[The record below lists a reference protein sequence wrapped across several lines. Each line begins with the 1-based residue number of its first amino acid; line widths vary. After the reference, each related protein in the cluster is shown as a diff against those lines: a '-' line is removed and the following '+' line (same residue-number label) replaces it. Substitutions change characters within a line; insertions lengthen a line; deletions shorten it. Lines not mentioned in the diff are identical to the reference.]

1 MWLSGQVRRA
11 TINLEE
17 QQMSLYT
24 ITIPEIHEHL
34 WQVEASSTEEALARL
49 GEATEVTLRFVQA
62 FGQEQ
67 WIVEEIPEDREDA

>member
-1 MWLSGQVRRA
+1 MWLSGQVKRA
-11 TINLEE
+11 TTKLKER
-17 QQMSLYT
+17 QMSLYT

-34 WQVEASSTEEALARL
+34 WRVEASSTAEALARL

>member
-1 MWLSGQVRRA
+1 
-11 TINLEE
+11 
-17 QQMSLYT
+17 MSLYT

-62 FGQEQ
+62 FGREQ
-67 WIVEEIPEDREDA
+67 WIIEEIPEDREDV